1 MKHITSTLFNS
12 FFEDCADTAVQLH
25 IHAFENMDEYTD
37 AVNIEGTAMET
48 EYLDSLGYHN
58 DFVPTNPPLGSKY
71 SSYGFKVIGS
81 FLVVIEILTIV
92 I

>member
-1 MKHITSTLFNS
+1 MG
-12 FFEDCADTAVQLH
+12 
-25 IHAFENMDEYTD
+25 EYTD

-58 DFVPTNPPLGSKY
+58 DFVPTNPPLGSEY
-71 SSYGFKVIGS
+71 SSYGYKVIGS
-81 FLVVIEILTIV
+81 FLVVIEILTTV

>member
-1 MKHITSTLFNS
+1 
-12 FFEDCADTAVQLH
+12 
-25 IHAFENMDEYTD
+25 
-37 AVNIEGTAMET
+37 MET

-81 FLVVIEILTIV
+81 FLVVIEILTTV